1 MATPLAAGADGDTVD
16 SVFGQPVHLRFT
28 NVQPETGK
36 IWISVCTEAELPKR
50 DDGACTESIQ
60 IDALE
65 GTEHTFDRLPPG
77 TYAITAFHDEND
89 NGWMDW
95 DTRGL
100 PFEATG
106 NARNAKGNYG
116 PPTFEQMKINIR
128 PVQDDANTRLFTIRL
143 SRIGG

>member
-1 MATPLAAGADGDTVD
+1 MRYRNASASILLHLILMVAALHASANDVTDNDTL
-16 SVFGQPVHLRFT
+16 SEAIGQPVRLRFS
-28 NVQPETGK
+28 NVQPEKGK
-36 IWISVCTEAELPKR
+36 IWISVCTEAELPER

-65 GTEHTFDRLPPG
+65 GAEHTFDRLPPG

-100 PFEATG
+100 PFEATV
-106 NARNAKGNYG
+106 NARNA
-116 PPTFEQMKINIR
+116 
-128 PVQDDANTRLFTIRL
+128 
-143 SRIGG
+143 